1 MFDFKRENKDTL
13 ILFFVDFFINFGE
26 DEIKC
31 KDILDLLNLM
41 FTIQPFHLPT
51 MNDRYWK
58 LNIYSKSDEE
68 IDNTDFAKSSLE
80 NALH

>member
-41 FTIQPFHLPT
+41 FTI
-51 MNDRYWK
+51 
-58 LNIYSKSDEE
+58 
-68 IDNTDFAKSSLE
+68 
-80 NALH
+80 